1 MKRVVVTG
9 LSAITPLGN
18 DLAASWA
25 NLLAGRSGIA
35 PLTRFDASGYD
46 TRIAGEVKCFD
57 PSPYI
62 PHKQARRMD
71 TFTQYAV
78 AAAKML
84 LAHAGWEIPEAE
96 RERVGVIIGVGLGGL
111 QTIETWHQKLIE
123 AGPGRITPFF
133 IPILI
138 ANMAAGQVSIETG
151 ARGPN
156 MCTTTACA
164 SGTHAIGYAFSE
176 IRLDRA

>member
-46 TRIAGEVKCFD
+46 TRIAGEVKGFD